1 MRAAALA
8 GIAALAAGAGCGSR
22 CREIAAERDA
32 LARRAPAVG
41 PHLQLQISL
50 ATANALIAETLR
62 DEPLSAEI
70 ALPRSLPVAVPGGG
84 LTAVAREVRLLPA
97 GPDRV
102 RAAIRLEIGDA
113 DGPITWLAV
122 EAAIAPALVREAG
135 GAQVVIGFG
144 PRNLEHVRPE
154 LAPRAERA
162 LADAIGRRL
171 PRAIRDRVPRALLER
186 AGGRAAS
193 YLAGAAFDLLRAAL
207 LGRLGELTRLRVRLP
222 DVPIRGA
229 SLQTRGDAL
238 EIDVATDLPVRRGL
252 RAERRPPA
260 AGAGGAAATDRADAA
275 TAGGA
280 SPTGGAADTAA
291 ALSLRVSG
299 SAAAE
304 LANWA
309 IERGRLPRR
318 YTRSLEPRP
327 DGQYVPRLDYLAG
340 RSARPLVVHV
350 FQERGGCSSFQ
361 VGLRPRLSVRRG
373 RLVVDLLDQRIERV
387 RGPAHLEIAVWLR
400 QLVTRSVDHTRQLAA
415 ATEIAVGG
423 RRFTARV
430 VEAAIADGELRF
442 ALRVSR
448 APARRR

>member
-8 GIAALAAGAGCGSR
+8 GIAAIAAGAGCGSR

-32 LARRAPAVG
+32 LARRAPSAAG
-41 PHLQLQISL
+41 PHLQLWVPL
-50 ATANALIAETLR
+50 ATGNALIAETLR
-62 DEPLSAEI
+62 EQPLTAEI

-102 RAAIRLEIGDA
+102 RAAIRLEIRDA

-122 EAAIAPALVREAG
+122 EAALAPALVREAG

-207 LGRLGELTRLRVRLP
+207 LGRLGEMTRLRVRLP
-222 DVPIRGA
+222 DVPIRGV
-229 SLQTRGDAL
+229 SLRTRGDAL

-252 RAERRPPA
+252 PVDARQRPA
-260 AGAGGAAATDRADAA
+260 AAD
-275 TAGGA
+275 
-280 SPTGGAADTAA
+280 

-309 IERGRLPRR
+309 IERGRLPRH

-340 RSARPLVVHV
+340 RAARPLVVHV

-361 VGLRPRLSVRRG
+361 VGLRPRLSVRGG
-373 RLVVDLLDQRIERV
+373 RLAVDLLDQRIERV
-387 RGPAHLEIAVWLR
+387 RGPAHLEIAVWLHE
-400 QLVTRSVDHTRQLAA
+400 LVTRSVDHTRQLAA
-415 ATEIAVGG
+415 ATEISVGG

-430 VEAAIADGELRF
+430 VAAAIAGDELRF
-442 ALRVSR
+442 ALRVSP
-448 APARRR
+448 APPRRPIRR

>member
-1 MRAAALA
+1 VRVAALV

-32 LARRAPAVG
+32 LARRSPTAAG
-41 PHLQLQISL
+41 PHLQLRVPL
-50 ATANALIAETLR
+50 ATGNALIAETLR
-62 DEPLSAEI
+62 ERPISAEI
-70 ALPRSLPVAVPGGG
+70 ALPRTLPVAVPGGG

-102 RAAIRLEIGDA
+102 RAAIRLEIRDA

-122 EAAIAPALVREAG
+122 EAALAPVLVREAG

-207 LGRLGELTRLRVRLP
+207 LGRLGEMTRLRVRLP
-222 DVPIRGA
+222 DVPIRWA
-229 SLQTRGDAL
+229 SLRTRGDAL

-252 RAERRPPA
+252 VADAGARQPPGSATAPA
-260 AGAGGAAATDRADAA
+260 AAAPAAATAADA
-275 TAGGA
+275 
-280 SPTGGAADTAA
+280 D

-309 IERGRLPRR
+309 IERGRLPRH

-340 RSARPLVVHV
+340 RAARPLVVHV

-361 VGLRPRLSVRRG
+361 VGLRPRLSVRGG
-373 RLVVDLLDQRIERV
+373 RLAVDLLDQRIERV

-400 QLVTRSVDHTRQLAA
+400 ELVTRSVDHTRQLAA
-415 ATEIAVGG
+415 ATEISVGG

-430 VEAAIADGELRF
+430 VAAAIAGGELRF
-442 ALRVSR
+442 ALRVSPAPPRR
-448 APARRR
+448 AIRR